1 MRRLALLPLLLLFVL
16 PATPAGAHYIA
27 RCRGGHTGPKCHFWY
42 AKVKEVND
50 GDTITVDIEGDHT
63 SKWFKV
69 RFSSIQAMEQTVYS
83 NHPSRRRGECHALD
97 ATSRIEGLIKK
108 SHRLVKIS
116 SQNRHAM
123 QDIRLRRSIA
133 VKVDGHWRNLGTYE
147 IREGLTLWLPG
158 VHEDAW
164 NSTYDLLAQQA
175 RQKGTKIWN
184 PTYCGVGPQ
193 QDVPLRAWINWDPV
207 GIDAHELAHEWVK
220 IQNQST
226 TTTLSLNGW
235 WIRTADYPRYHF
247 PAGTKIAPGQTLT
260 FYTGRGTDTATSVHW
275 GLKHTIFENP
285 GDKNQLGGGAYLFD
299 PQGDLRLAEV
309 YPCLVACADPLDGA
323 ISLSVQPR
331 SQREWVDIRN
341 NSTND
346 VDLYG
351 YQLIKPGYQYIFD
364 GDSVLHAGEKL
375 RLYGGGN
382 PSNDSRLVRYWGIHH
397 PMYADGGGNILLRN
411 FRDKTLACDSWAS
424 GHC

>member
-1 MRRLALLPLLLLFVL
+1 MRRCLLLLVAL
-16 PATPAGAHYIA
+16 LAVPVAPADAISRGH
-27 RCRGGHTGPKCHFWY
+27 CRGGHKGPKCFIWY
-42 AKVKEVND
+42 ATVKEVND
-50 GDTITVDIEGDHT
+50 GDTITVDIDGDHT
-63 SKWFKV
+63 RKEFKV
-69 RFSSIQAMEQTVYS
+69 RFSSVQAMEQTVYS
-83 NHPSRRRGECHALD
+83 NHPSRRRGECHALE

-108 SHRLVKIS
+108 SHHRVRLS

-133 VKVDGHWRNLGTYE
+133 VKVKGKWTNLGSIE
-147 IREGLTLWLPG
+147 IGEGLTLWLPG

-175 RQKGTKIWN
+175 RQKGIGMWN
-184 PTYCGVGPQ
+184 PTYCGSGPQ
-193 QDVPLRAWINWDPV
+193 QDVPLRAWVNWDPV

-220 IQNQST
+220 LQNLST
-226 TTTLSLNGW
+226 TTTLSLKGW
-235 WIRTADYPRYHF
+235 WIRTADYPRFHF
-247 PAGTKIAPGQTLT
+247 PAGTKIAPGETLT
-260 FYTGRGTDTATSVHW
+260 IYTGKGTDTEKSVHW
-275 GLKHTIFENP
+275 GRDKPQYENP
-285 GDKNQLGGGAYLFD
+285 GGSNKLGGGAYLFD
-299 PQGDLRLAEV
+299 PQGDLRLAEL
-309 YPCLVACADPLDGA
+309 YPCLIACSDPLDGA

-341 NSTND
+341 VTGGP

-364 GDSVLHAGEKL
+364 SNPVLQAGERI

-382 PSNDSRLVRYWGIHH
+382 PSRDSRLIRYWGINH
-397 PMYADGGGNILLRN
+397 PMYSDSGGNILLRN
-411 FRDKTLACDSWAS
+411 FRDQTLSCDSWAS